1 MSDNA
6 QNEDNNWGTAG
17 GAAASDELIQRI
29 GQVTRMLRDSMRELG
44 LDKEIEKA
52 AQAIPDARDR
62 LGYIASMT
70 EQAAERALN
79 AVDRAQ
85 PLQDV
90 LAKGAADLDKRWQ
103 EWFANPLELDEAKA
117 LVQETRGYLV
127 EVPKH
132 AQATQA
138 ELMEI
143 LMAQDFQDLT
153 GQVIKKMMEV
163 IREIE
168 HQLVQV
174 LIDSVPDGAEQ
185 AVLKRLAEA
194 EWEESKAP
202 QLLNGPQIK
211 PTPGDAVANQD
222 QVDDL
227 LAQLGF

>member
-70 EQAAERALN
+70 EQAGERALN

-85 PLQDV
+85 PLQDA

-103 EWFANPLELDEAKA
+103 EWFANPLDW
-117 LVQETRGYLV
+117 TR
-127 EVPKH
+127 P
-132 AQATQA
+132 
-138 ELMEI
+138 
-143 LMAQDFQDLT
+143 
-153 GQVIKKMMEV
+153 
-163 IREIE
+163 R
-168 HQLVQV
+168 
-174 LIDSVPDGAEQ
+174 
-185 AVLKRLAEA
+185 R
-194 EWEESKAP
+194 WCR
-202 QLLNGPQIK
+202 K
-211 PTPGDAVANQD
+211 PAAIWSRCPSTPRPPRPS
-222 QVDDL
+222 
-227 LAQLGF
+227 